1 MEFDAL
7 EKSVIKLQVRAFTN
21 RNIVMDTS
29 IQRLLKM
36 KNFIFQKNACTLIEK
51 QSTQD

>member
-7 EKSVIKLQVRAFTN
+7 EKSVIRLQVGAFTN

-29 IQRLLKM
+29 IQRLLKI
-36 KNFIFQKNACTLIEK
+36 KNFIFKKNACTLIDK